1 MPEAPRIL
9 ALGLGNI
16 LCGDDGFG
24 IHAIER
30 LFAEYDL
37 PENVRVMDGGTQG
50 QTLYG
55 PVTDADCLL
64 VFDAADM
71 GLEPGALA
79 VREADGVPLWLGAR
93 KLSPHQS
100 GFMEVLALAA
110 LRNALPATRILIGCQ
125 PLRVEFGESL
135 SDCVRAAIGPAVE
148 LGVERLRALG
158 AELRPRCDG
167 RHLVNDEILN
177 SRFMRP

>member
-30 LFAEYDL
+30 LYAEYDF

-55 PVTDADCLL
+55 PVTEADCLV

-71 GLEPGALA
+71 GLEPGSLA

-100 GFMEVLALAA
+100 GFMEVLALAS
-110 LRNALPATRILIGCQ
+110 LRGALPATRVLIGCQ

-135 SDCVRAAIGPAVE
+135 SAGVRDAIPQAVE
-148 LGVERLRALG
+148 LGLERLGALG
-158 AELRPRCDG
+158 AGMQRRGAP
-167 RHLVNDEILN
+167 RHLLNDEIVN
-177 SRFMRP
+177 SRFMRC

>member
-30 LFAEYDL
+30 LYAEYDF

-55 PVTDADCLL
+55 PVTEADCLV

-71 GLEPGALA
+71 GLEPGSLA

-100 GFMEVLALAA
+100 GFMEVLALAS
-110 LRNALPATRILIGCQ
+110 LRGALPATRVLIGCQ

-135 SDCVRAAIGPAVE
+135 SAGVRDAIPQAVE

-158 AELRPRCDG
+158 AGMQRRGAP
-167 RHLVNDEILN
+167 RHLLNDEIVN
-177 SRFMRP
+177 SRFMRC

>member
-30 LFAEYDL
+30 LYEDHDFSA
-37 PENVRVMDGGTQG
+37 NVRVMDGGTQG

-55 PVTDADCLL
+55 PVTAADCLL
-64 VFDAADM
+64 VFDAADF
-71 GLEPGALA
+71 GLAPGGIA
-79 VREADGVPLWLGAR
+79 VREGEGVPLWLGAR

-100 GFMEVLALAA
+100 GFMEVLALAELA
-110 LRNALPATRILIGCQ
+110 NGLPATRVLIGCQ
-125 PLRVEFGESL
+125 PLAVEFGQGISAP
-135 SDCVRAAIGPAVE
+135 VREAVGPAVA
-148 LGVERLRALG
+148 LGVERLRGMG
-158 AELRPRCDG
+158 AEVRPKRG
-167 RHLVNDEILN
+167 EKRLLN
-177 SRFMRP
+177 EELLHSRFMRA

>member
-30 LFAEYDL
+30 LYADYELSD
-37 PENVRVMDGGTQG
+37 NVRVMDGGTQG

-55 PVTDADCLL
+55 PVTEADCLV

-100 GFMEVLALAA
+100 GFMEVLALAE
-110 LRNALPATRILIGCQ
+110 LRGALPATRVLIGCQ
-125 PLRVEFGESL
+125 PLKVEFGESL
-135 SDCVRAAIGPAVE
+135 SRAVRAAVAPAVE

-158 AELRPRCDG
+158 AEVCPRAG
-167 RHLVNDEILN
+167 ERHLVNDEIVN
-177 SRFMRP
+177 SRFMRC